1 MESHIETKYSYEH
14 GKWIKWI
21 SNPVNDEENFADKWV
36 ENPKKEE
43 NFYRWLNKVK
53 KDLSTSFELKEIR
66 KIQESFSPIFGNTVI
81 EKAFSNI
88 SNKGLLAST
97 STLLSANVSK
107 NVNAELP
114 KKLPKTKREGF
125 QK

>member
-1 MESHIETKYSYEH
+1 M
-14 GKWIKWI
+14 IKWI
-21 SNPVNDEENFADKWV
+21 SNPVNEEENFADKWV

-43 NFYRWLNKVK
+43 NFYKWITKFK
-53 KDLSTSFELKEIR
+53 TDLSASFELKEIGN
-66 KIQESFSPIFGNTVI
+66 IEESFSPIFGSAVI

-88 SNKGLLAST
+88 SNKGLLTST
-97 STLLSANVSK
+97 STLLSANLSK
-107 NVNAELP
+107 DVNTELP